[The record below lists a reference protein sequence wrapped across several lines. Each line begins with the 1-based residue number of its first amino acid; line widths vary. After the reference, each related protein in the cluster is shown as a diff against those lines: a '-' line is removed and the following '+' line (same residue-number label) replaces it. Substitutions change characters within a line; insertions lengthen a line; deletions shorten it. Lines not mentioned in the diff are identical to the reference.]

1 MNNIGKL
8 QSGFTLVEI
17 AIVLLIVTVLL
28 GYSVAMFPMQQQLK
42 QYRHVDSE
50 MDSIIEHLV
59 AFAQVN
65 GRLPCPDTS
74 TDNVLPVNIIDGAE
88 DRDGTNA
95 CEAYFGFL
103 PAETLGINGKYDAAG
118 VLIDPWSQRYGYAIS
133 DLDVAGDKVWVTAN
147 GIRAAGIANSTPD
160 LFICSDSNI
169 LGNHVNCTAAGS
181 NQVVGNVAAVVI
193 SLGKDYELPA
203 SSNIQAENADD
214 FHDGTNDK
222 VYIFTGRR
230 DDYDDVVKWVSTNLL
245 FSRMIAAEQLP

>member
-1 MNNIGKL
+1 MNASGK
-8 QSGFTLVEI
+8 QQRGFTLVEI

-28 GYSVAMFPMQQQLK
+28 GYSVAMFPMQQELK
-42 QYRHVDSE
+42 QYRHVNSE
-50 MDSIIEHLV
+50 MESIIEHLI
-59 AFAQVN
+59 AFAQVS

-74 TDNVLPVNIIDGAE
+74 TDNVLPANSIDGEE

-103 PAETLGINGKYDAAG
+103 PAETLGINGKYDDAG
-118 VLIDPWSQRYGYAIS
+118 VLVDPWSQRYGYAVS
-133 DLDVAGDKVWVTAN
+133 EVDVGGDKVLVTPN
-147 GIRAAGIANSTPD
+147 GVRAAGIAGVTPD
-160 LFICSDSNI
+160 LFVCSDSNI
-169 LGNHVNCTAAGS
+169 LGNHADCTAAGS